1 VAGLPLDLA
10 SALTLA
16 RCLPMKPK
24 EMEMEVEREKWLL
37 LWARQQTGSQRQLK
51 IYEDA
56 LQTMLK

>member
-1 VAGLPLDLA
+1 VAELPLDLA

-24 EMEMEVEREKWLL
+24 EMEVEREKWLL